1 MEYWLWSLLLRPLAA
16 FLLLAC
22 VALPIRML
30 ISKKMPEGKMKRI
43 LLRRIAGKADA
54 FTR

>member
-1 MEYWLWSLLLRPLAA
+1 MDYWLWSLFLRPLAA
-16 FLLLAC
+16 FFLLAC

-30 ISKKMPEGKMKRI
+30 IARKMRPGWLKHI
-43 LLRRIAGKADA
+43 LLRRIAGKSDA

>member
-1 MEYWLWSLLLRPLAA
+1 MDYWLWSLLLRPLAA
-16 FLLLAC
+16 FFLLAC
-22 VALPIRML
+22 IALPIRML
-30 ISKKMPEGKMKRI
+30 VFKKMREGRLKRL